1 MGDTPNDIS
10 KPNYDLLMERL
21 QKQDEVINALR
32 KQNDDIIAF
41 NRKLLNVSEPD
52 SPKVNASKRHE
63 EMEKLLKEAINNG

>member
-10 KPNYDLLMERL
+10 KPNYDLLMERI

-41 NRKLLNVSEPD
+41 NRQLLNTSEPQ
-52 SPKVNASKRHE
+52 SNRVSKAERHAE
-63 EMEKLLKEAINNG
+63 LGKLIKEAFK

>member
-63 EMEKLLKEAINNG
+63 ELEKRLKEAIK

>member
-1 MGDTPNDIS
+1 MGDTPNDVS
-10 KPNYDLLMERL
+10 KPNYDLLMERI

-52 SPKVNASKRHE
+52 SPKVSASKRHE
-63 EMEKLLKEAINNG
+63 ELEKILKEAIK